1 MSKIVGKVVSIVI
14 LTSLFTLLMLSISM
28 VEQHKLDY
36 FISKETERF
45 TEQVRYK
52 GYISRS
58 MYETFIDRVA
68 IYPMDIRFYHIERD
82 LVNDLEVLN
91 VMNERKI
98 VDTIYQDEIY
108 KMNQSGNYYKD
119 DFYVYIGEV
128 QPTTFDLL
136 FSSLSK
142 QVKKRKLITSKGG
155 MVYNEIHH

>member
-1 MSKIVGKVVSIVI
+1 MSKIVGKVISIVV
-14 LTSLFTLLMLSISM
+14 LTSLFMLLMLSISM

-52 GYISRS
+52 GYVSRS

-68 IYPMDIRFYHIERD
+68 IYPMDIRFYHIEKD
-82 LVNDLEVLN
+82 LVNDIEVLN
-91 VMNERKI
+91 VINERNI
-98 VDTIYQDEIY
+98 VDTIYSDGIY

-128 QPTTFDLL
+128 QPATFDVL
-136 FSSLSK
+136 FQSMSS
-142 QVKKRKLITSKGG
+142 QVKKKKLITSKGG
-155 MVYNEIHH
+155 MVYNEIHN